1 MEAGK
6 TFELKIKRMTPQG
19 AYLSDGES
27 DVLLPSKQVPEGAA
41 TGDAITVFVYRDS
54 KDRIISTTRKPLIQ
68 LGEIA
73 RLKVREMTGIGA
85 FLDIGLERDL
95 LLPFHEMTKTP
106 EEGDEVLVAMYL
118 DKSPEYW
125 AGWALAF
132 YQWYTSRSFI
142 ELLSAVPFS
151 ELIKMYPVYH
161 EMDIEQFIDH
171 MDKLIQNAYPST
183 RLRAKRI
190 NNRMSQSELARDSGV
205 ALRQIQ
211 LFEQRQRDIN
221 NASAITLLKLSRSLH
236 CRMEDLIEL

>member
-1 MEAGK
+1 MAIHAYSELYLDSAQNTLGHSVDFAVMSLNIEPDTFGDAFMISNAGK
-6 TFELKIKRMTPQG
+6 QFALGNPRYVSGMNGCELART
-19 AYLSDGES
+19 
-27 DVLLPSKQVPEGAA
+27 VLTE
-41 TGDAITVFVYRDS
+41 
-54 KDRIISTTRKPLIQ
+54 
-68 LGEIA
+68 
-73 RLKVREMTGIGA
+73 TGI
-85 FLDIGLERDL
+85 
-95 LLPFHEMTKTP
+95 PFTDT
-106 EEGDEVLVAMYL
+106 DDAMYL

-132 YQWYTSRSFI
+132 YQWYTSRSFM

-183 RLRAKRI
+183 RLRTKRI
-190 NNRMSQSELARDSGV
+190 NNGMSQSELARDSGV

-236 CRMEDLIEL
+236 CRIEDLIEL